1 MLAPTLAKWIS
12 KAATGAAASQV
23 VGSMVDM
30 QHTLA
35 KAVSCAGVGVH
46 SGVRARLTLKP
57 APAGTGIVFVR
68 TDVPKGNGTV
78 PAHAETVTDTQ
89 LGTTIS
95 NEHGVSVAVVEHLLA
110 AIAGLGIDNLIV
122 EIDAQEVPI
131 MDGSSS
137 VFYEL
142 MMLAGLKA
150 QGALRRRIR
159 VLERVEVVDGP
170 KRASLSPVADDS
182 LTMRARIEY
191 TDQTIGVQQMAL
203 RLLPGSFARDLAFA
217 RTFGFA
223 RDVDMLRAMGLARGG
238 SLENAVVIDDNGI
251 MNPEGLRVEDE
262 FIRHKMLDAVG
273 DLMLAGAPIA
283 GAYEAVQPGH
293 GINNKLVRALLAN
306 PTAWCWEEA
315 GSRAEAAEDV
325 RAAV

>member
-1 MLAPTLAKWIS
+1 MGDL
-12 KAATGAAASQV
+12 
-23 VGSMVDM
+23 

-46 SGVRARLTLKP
+46 SGERARLNMRP
-57 APAGTGIVFVR
+57 APVNTGIVFIR
-68 TDVPKGNGTV
+68 TDVAEGTGIV
-78 PAHAETVTDTQ
+78 PAHAETVSDTQ
-89 LGTTIS
+89 LGTTIT

-122 EIDAQEVPI
+122 EIDATEVPI

-137 VFYEL
+137 VFYEM

-170 KRASLSPVADDS
+170 KRASLSPVADNS

-191 TDQTIGVQQMAL
+191 TDKTIGVQQMAM
-203 RLLPGSFARDLAFA
+203 RLVPGSFARDLAFA

-238 SLENAVVIDDNGI
+238 SLENAVVIDENGI
-251 MNPEGLRVEDE
+251 MNPEGLRIEDE

-283 GAYEAVQPGH
+283 GAYDAVQPGH
-293 GINNKLVRALLAN
+293 SINNQLVRALLAT
-306 PTAWCWEEA
+306 PAAWCWEDA
-315 GSRAEAAEDV
+315 GSLAPSGEDIRV
-325 RAAV
+325 TA

>member
-1 MLAPTLAKWIS
+1 
-12 KAATGAAASQV
+12 
-23 VGSMVDM
+23 MVDM

-68 TDVPKGNGTV
+68 TDVPNGTGTV

-191 TDQTIGVQQMAL
+191 TDPTIGVQQMAL

-283 GAYEAVQPGH
+283 GAYDAVQPGH

-306 PTAWCWEEA
+306 PSAWCWEEA
-315 GSRAEAAEDV
+315 GSRAEVAEDV